1 MSKGGGGGG
10 GATKTSKD
18 EKGNFVSG
26 FQPYPA
32 SGGFPILPQSNYWEN
47 GNFKMPGVSTPLMTT
62 DLLQR
67 FPQLAGIFGGQS
79 PEVQTASAQP
89 GIYGLPPTFGQ
100 LNPAGTPTTT
110 KLTRRQQKEQERE
123 ARKNGGTAQA

>member
-18 EKGNFVSG
+18 DKGNFVSG

-32 SGGFPILPQSNYWEN
+32 SGGFPILPQQNYWDK
-47 GNFKMPGVSTPLMTT
+47 GNFMMPGVSSPLMTT

-67 FPQLAGIFGGQS
+67 FPQLSSLFGGQS
-79 PEVQTASAQP
+79 PQVQTASAAP
-89 GIYGLPPTFGQ
+89 GIYGLPPSFGQ
-100 LNPAGTPTTT
+100 LNPAGATDTT
-110 KLTRRQQKEQERE
+110 KLTRRQQKEAERA
-123 ARKNGGTAQA
+123 ARRNA